1 MSNPQKI
8 SQRLQELSDFIE
20 SAHTSLGEGEVV
32 NLSHLDGEIEQL
44 CNAALRL
51 PPADAKEVQPVMADM
66 ISKLEAL
73 GLALQEFQ
81 NGLKSQQQGL
91 E

>member
-1 MSNPQKI
+1 MSNAQDI
-8 SQRLQELSDFIE
+8 SARLQELSDFIE
-20 SAHTSLGEGEVV
+20 SAHNSLSDGEVV
-32 NLSHLDGEIEQL
+32 NLSHLDGEIEKL
-44 CNAALRL
+44 CEATLRL
-51 PPADAKEVQPVMADM
+51 PPADATQVQPVMADM

-81 NGLKSQQQGL
+81 NGLTSQQQGL